1 MRSQTPTFDPVSRPH
16 LSIVAPVYNEEASLG
31 ELHGRLTEVL
41 ERSGRSYE
49 IILVDD
55 GSRDSSAAI
64 LEQLASRDPRCKA
77 LILKRNFGQTAALMA
92 GIDHARGEI
101 IVSIDADLQ
110 NDPNDIPRLLE
121 KLEEGY
127 DVCSGW
133 RKERKDAQL
142 TKVLPSRIANRLIS
156 LVSGVELRDYG
167 CTLKAYRREVLEG
180 VRLYGEMHRFI
191 PIYASWMGASVTELP
206 VNHLPRQHGRSNYG
220 LERIFKVL
228 LDLIVIKFL
237 SSYSHRPIHLFG
249 GFGIASLLLGVL
261 SFFYMLWLKFAHG
274 ASFVQTPLPTLS
286 VFFLLSGILFISIG
300 LLAELLIR
308 TYHES
313 RGTPTYMVK
322 TIIDSSERPAP
333 E

>member
-1 MRSQTPTFDPVSRPH
+1 LQHPPSSATRSHPN
-16 LSIVAPVYNEEASLG
+16 LSIVVPIYNEEESLEELYWRLTKVLG
-31 ELHGRLTEVL
+31 EG
-41 ERSGRSYE
+41 GRSYE

-55 GSRDSSAAI
+55 GSRDSSASI
-64 LEQLASRDPRCKA
+64 LEGLARRDPSCKA
-77 LILKRNFGQTAALMA
+77 VILKRNFGQTAALMA
-92 GIDHARGEI
+92 GIDQARGEI

-110 NDPNDIPRLLE
+110 NDPGDIPRLLE

-133 RKERKDAQL
+133 RRDRKDARL

-167 CTLKAYRREVLEG
+167 CTLKAYRQEVLKG

-191 PIYASWMGASVTELP
+191 PIYASWMGARVTELA
-206 VNHLPRQHGRSNYG
+206 VNHFPRRHGQSNYG

-237 SSYSHRPIHLFG
+237 SSYSQRPIHLFG
-249 GFGIASLLLGVL
+249 GFGILSLFSGLL
-261 SFFYMLWLKFAHG
+261 SFGYMLWLKLFQG
-274 ASFVQTPLPTLS
+274 VSFIQTPLPTLS
-286 VFFLLSGILFISIG
+286 IFFLLSGILFISIG
-300 LLAELLIR
+300 LLAELLTR

-313 RGTPTYMVK
+313 RGTPTYMIK
-322 TIIDSSERPAP
+322 GIIDFSEHPP
-333 E
+333 EG